1 MYVWIFNDRNCFFM
15 EIGRYYI
22 WGSGL
27 DGGLGEYDQYYSEM
41 CLKSVHVFYGQLINT
56 TFN

>member
-1 MYVWIFNDRNCFFM
+1 M

-41 CLKSVHVFYGQLINT
+41 CLKSVHVFVRSINKYNIQLINKAFIT
-56 TFN
+56 